1 MGVMILKRYQKSLR
15 NAVGSSA
22 APYGYTLVAWSTAAV
37 LTNAR
42 YTGFDTQ
49 ATLLTWHYS
58 LRGHRYPGGTSGPE
72 SNSRVPPVRNASM
85 AP

>member
-22 APYGYTLVAWSTAAV
+22 ASYGYTLVAWTTAAV
-37 LTNAR
+37 LTNAQ
-42 YTGFDTQ
+42 YTGFDTR

-58 LRGHRYPGGTSGPE
+58 LRGHRYPGGHVWAGE
-72 SNSRVPPVRNASM
+72 QLASPTG
-85 AP
+85 AEC